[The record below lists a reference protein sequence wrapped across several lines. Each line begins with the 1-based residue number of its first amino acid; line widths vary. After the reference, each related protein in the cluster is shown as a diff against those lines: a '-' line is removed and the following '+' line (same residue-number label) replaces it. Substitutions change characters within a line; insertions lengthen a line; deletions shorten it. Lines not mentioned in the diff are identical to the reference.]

1 MRTQRSVHAQR
12 VSTLFMPTAACKSCP
27 PWRVTWFTSVSWA
40 PLVAI
45 GSLGSS
51 EIETADTTTTPRL
64 VSCGCD
70 RHIKIWTLVGDTW
83 SANPVVLDG
92 HDEWVRDVA
101 WAPGIGLSCS
111 TIASCSQDGTV
122 LIWTQQ
128 TEGSSAAREDASAW
142 VCTTLRK
149 FTEPVW
155 RVSWSLT
162 GNMLAVSSAESKVTL
177 WKEGIDGTWT
187 QIGDLEGSSGT
198 N

>member
-1 MRTQRSVHAQR
+1 MIVTLPVIILCFADNRWSVDRIRGAHR
-12 VSTLFMPTAACKSCP
+12 NGV
-27 PWRVTWFTSVSWA
+27 TSVSWA

-142 VCTTLRK
+142 VCTTLLLPRGA
-149 FTEPVW
+149 
-155 RVSWSLT
+155 RVADGVDGCGKSACCSKWH
-162 GNMLAVSSAESKVTL
+162 LA
-177 WKEGIDGTWT
+177 
-187 QIGDLEGSSGT
+187 
-198 N
+198 